1 MNNFEKRLFTHIL
14 NAKVEPTLLQIAPQE
29 DMDVG
34 PIQDTEEMG
43 PDYRL
48 EMLWFLVKGVI
59 PVSFSLLMWAL
70 IKELLDSRSDK
81 CAQAALKALEKAL
94 NKRKNMPGYTG
105 ASPAEQGAQ
114 LIEIFQEVLSE
125 IAGQC
130 EKKFKAMPKVKD
142 IALNIGITLRETAD
156 EVLKKYFVP
165 GNAGII
171 AYAKRLLEIGS
182 QAAAIRLWL
191 YANNYNFSASEV
203 AWIAGLSVA
212 GIIALGVAIAAAG
225 GVIDLTVWGA
235 PAGVALNVVG
245 AGIVALGVWLYNNQ
259 PPDNTV

>member
-29 DMDVG
+29 DVDVG
-34 PIQDTEEMG
+34 PIQDPEEMG
-43 PDYRL
+43 PDQRL
-48 EMLWFLVKGVI
+48 ETLWLLVKTVI
-59 PVSFSLLMWAL
+59 PTAFALLMWAL
-70 IKELLDSRSDK
+70 ITELLESRSDK

-114 LIEIFQEVLSE
+114 LIEIFQEALSE
-125 IAGQC
+125 IAGEC
-130 EKKFKAMPKVKD
+130 EKKFKAMPKVKN
-142 IALNIGITLRETAD
+142 IAINIGITLRETAD
-156 EVLKKYFVP
+156 EVLKKYLVP
-165 GNAGII
+165 GGLI

-182 QAAAIRLWL
+182 QGAAIRLWL

-225 GVIDLTVWGA
+225 GALDLTVWGA

-245 AGIVALGVWLYNNQ
+245 VGIVALGIWLYNNQ

>member
-29 DMDVG
+29 DVDVG

-48 EMLWFLVKGVI
+48 QTLFDVLKLVIPPIFFWAVWTLVKG
-59 PVSFSLLMWAL
+59 
-70 IKELLDSRSDK
+70 LLDMRSDK
-81 CAQAALKALEKAL
+81 CSEAALKAIRKAINYHK
-94 NKRKNMPGYTG
+94 NKPLYLGS
-105 ASPAEQGAQ
+105 SPAEQAAQ
-114 LIEIFQEVLSE
+114 LIAIFQDILNE
-125 IAGQC
+125 IGGDC
-130 EKKFKAMPKVKD
+130 KKKFLALPEVHQIARD
-142 IALNIGITLRETAD
+142 IGVVVGETVD
-156 EVLKKYFVP
+156 KILTKYLVP
-165 GNAGII
+165 GGLI

-182 QAAAIRLWL
+182 QGAAIRLWL

-225 GVIDLTVWGA
+225 GALDLTVWGA

-245 AGIVALGVWLYNNQ
+245 VGIVALGIWLYNNQ

>member
-48 EMLWFLVKGVI
+48 QALFDVAKLVLPFI
-59 PVSFSLLMWAL
+59 FFWAVWTL
-70 IKELLDSRSDK
+70 IKGLLDMRSDK
-81 CAQAALKALEKAL
+81 CSEAALKAIRKAL
-94 NKRKNMPGYTG
+94 NYHKNKPLYIGS
-105 ASPAEQGAQ
+105 SPAEQAAQ
-114 LIEIFQEVLSE
+114 LIAIFKDILDEIGGE
-125 IAGQC
+125 C
-130 EKKFKAMPKVKD
+130 KKKFLDLPEVRQIARD
-142 IALNIGITLRETAD
+142 IGVAIRKTAD
-156 EVLKKYFVP
+156 EVLKEYLVP
-165 GNAGII
+165 GGLI
-171 AYAKRLLEIGS
+171 ACAKRLLEIGS

-191 YANNYNFSASEV
+191 YANNYNFSDSEM

-235 PAGVALNVVG
+235 PVGVALNVVG
-245 AGIVALGVWLYNNQ
+245 VGIVALGVWLYQNQ